1 MAGVLEEAKF
11 FGLSKAIEPLE
22 ALVQTEEL
30 SINGRFTRKEFLRM
44 LSVTSSSS
52 SLRCQVIR
60 RRKKVC
66 LLGEGRVEGVGEER
80 KIYWSTGKRKK
91 KNGKRAATAIAL

>member
-1 MAGVLEEAKF
+1 MVCLSFLVFFSCPNQCILSGVLEEAKF

-30 SINGRFTRKEFLRM
+30 AINGRFTRKEFLRM

-52 SLRCQVIR
+52 SLRCQVR
-60 RRKKVC
+60 TRSVC
-66 LLGEGRVEGVGEER
+66 QSSG
-80 KIYWSTGKRKK
+80 
-91 KNGKRAATAIAL
+91 TALPMRP